1 MTITYNQSTF
11 SSVMLVTFNFNNGVK
26 TFWERKEA
34 ERVEISDGQLLVVTA
49 DGEWIYWP
57 EENVNNLQIQ
67 TLIRADYHE

>member
-11 SSVMLVTFNFNNGVK
+11 SSVMLVTFDFNNGVK
-26 TFWERKEA
+26 TFRERKEA
-34 ERVEISDGQLLVVTA
+34 VRVEISCGQLLVVTT